1 MLGPMGEHSDSEN
14 VRGDDAVDEQI
25 DDEKIEPVVE
35 PRESDV
41 EKEPETRPRSGAGRW
56 LGLVALLIAL
66 AALAIALVNVIRPDW
81 TEKFDKT
88 PVTTAAAPAGPSE
101 LQVAE
106 AKTKACDA
114 YNLVGSAVTLR
125 SNVDLGPT
133 PAPIDLAVVETNA
146 RQTFTA
152 GNTYLL
158 SRVDPATPAQLA
170 TIVKNFASDLEDVAI
185 NSLAGVNND
194 DPAQAARLQNMV
206 DLNGQINELCKQ

>member
-14 VRGDDAVDEQI
+14 VRVDDAVDEHL
-25 DDEKIEPVVE
+25 DDEKEVGADEPD
-35 PRESDV
+35 ESDRKV
-41 EKEPETRPRSGAGRW
+41 VSEAPSRSSAGRW
-56 LGLVALLIAL
+56 LGLAALLVAL

-88 PVTTAAAPAGPSE
+88 PATTAAAPAGPSE
-101 LQVAE
+101 QQIAE
-106 AKTKACDA
+106 AKTKACEA

-133 PAPIDLAVVETNA
+133 PVPIDLAVVEANA

-158 SRVDPATPAQLA
+158 SRIDPATPSQLA
-170 TIVKNFASDLEDVAI
+170 TVVKSFASDLEDVAI

-206 DLNGQINELCKQ
+206 DLNGQINELCNQ